1 MSNPSHFSAGR
12 DSGPSSASVLLWH
25 DGKRT
30 YRVKH
35 RNDWLILL
43 FFAALPVATG
53 LNVWYEV
60 GWSSSTGRALFLGF
74 LFLSALWA
82 AAFYAV
88 KIAIRMVISPS
99 GLTVAHG
106 PWQGHMAWWEISR
119 LLERTRPGSGRRY
132 RWLVAEAGDGRRLQ
146 IRDDA
151 VADYERFLADVHA
164 MYRDWREQTTQIGM
178 QVQVQRGVPYTTK
191 EQPKSLVWL
200 GSAAIVLALPGLYL
214 WQAVP
219 HAALV
224 GLALTLSGLGLAGV
238 GLGRW
243 LRTRSIVLDA
253 RNIALRGITGRTS
266 MEWVAVSRV
275 ERIQHPLRLVL
286 RVGSAAVRMCRMVV
300 NARNPW
306 TGDFGWPRR
315 PPEDLVLRGAGRR
328 LRIRLSL
335 VPQPEILLAYVELH
349 VGAARLRAATGRPT
363 RRLTERLPAPP
374 SEQPSIMA
382 APPADA
388 VDPESPTQPERASV
402 ADRASPPPAERRQ
415 LPASSRPND
424 GAGTI

>member
-224 GLALTLSGLGLAGV
+224 GPLAPHAFHRARRAQHRAPRHHRPHVDGV
-238 GLGRW
+238 G
-243 LRTRSIVLDA
+243 
-253 RNIALRGITGRTS
+253 RGQ
-266 MEWVAVSRV
+266 SRGT
-275 ERIQHPLRLVL
+275 H
-286 RVGSAAVRMCRMVV
+286 
-300 NARNPW
+300 
-306 TGDFGWPRR
+306 
-315 PPEDLVLRGAGRR
+315 
-328 LRIRLSL
+328 
-335 VPQPEILLAYVELH
+335 
-349 VGAARLRAATGRPT
+349 
-363 RRLTERLPAPP
+363 
-374 SEQPSIMA
+374 
-382 APPADA
+382 
-388 VDPESPTQPERASV
+388 
-402 ADRASPPPAERRQ
+402 
-415 LPASSRPND
+415 PASATPRPARGFRCRAHVSHGRERPQSVD
-424 GAGTI
+424 R